1 VFYCK
6 GENMKILLINGVNL
20 DMLGVREPAIYG
32 AKTLEKINSDL
43 LQEAKKLNVDIE
55 FVQSNIEGEI
65 VDYIHSG
72 RLYDGIILNAG
83 AYTHYSIA
91 IRDAISSISTPCVEV
106 HLSNVHKR
114 EEFRHTSVISA
125 VCVGVIAGF
134 GEKSYSLAL
143 HALADK
149 K

>member
-1 VFYCK
+1 
-6 GENMKILLINGVNL
+6 MKILVINGVNL
-20 DMLGVREPAIYG
+20 DMLGTREPEIYG
-32 AKTLEKINSDL
+32 GRTLDDINSDL
-43 LQEAKKLNVDIE
+43 SVIAKNMGADID

-65 VDYIHSG
+65 VEFIHSG

-91 IRDAISSISTPCVEV
+91 IRDAISSIKTPCVEV

-125 VCVGVIAGF
+125 VCTGVSAGF
-134 GEKSYSLAL
+134 GEDSYKLAL
-143 HALADK
+143 YALLK

>member
-1 VFYCK
+1 
-6 GENMKILLINGVNL
+6 MKILLINGVNL
-20 DMLGVREPAIYG
+20 DMLGIREPQIYG
-32 AKTLEKINSDL
+32 GNSLDEINKNLSKEAEKLGVS
-43 LQEAKKLNVDIE
+43 IE

-65 VDYIHSG
+65 VEFIHSG

-91 IRDAISSISTPCVEV
+91 IRDAISSIETPCVEV

-114 EEFRHTSVISA
+114 EEFRHNSVISA
-125 VCVGVIAGF
+125 VCMGVIAGF

>member
-1 VFYCK
+1 
-6 GENMKILLINGVNL
+6 MKILVINGVNL
-20 DMLGVREPAIYG
+20 DMLGTREPEIYG
-32 AKTLEKINSDL
+32 GRTLDDINSDL
-43 LQEAKKLNVDIE
+43 SVIAKNMGADIE

-65 VDYIHSG
+65 VEFIHSG

-91 IRDAISSISTPCVEV
+91 IRDAISSIKTPCVEV

-125 VCVGVIAGF
+125 VCTGVIAGF
-134 GEKSYSLAL
+134 GEDSYKLAL
-143 HALADK
+143 YALLK

>member
-1 VFYCK
+1 
-6 GENMKILLINGVNL
+6 MKILVINGVNL
-20 DMLGVREPAIYG
+20 DMLGIREPQIYG
-32 AKTLEKINSDL
+32 GKSLDDINKDLVAQAKAYGAE
-43 LQEAKKLNVDIE
+43 IE
-55 FVQSNIEGEI
+55 FVQGEI
-65 VDYIHSG
+65 VEFIHSG

-91 IRDAISSISTPCVEV
+91 IRDAISSIETPCVEV

-134 GEKSYSLAL
+134 GEKSYKLAL
-143 HALADK
+143 QALLN
-149 K
+149 

>member
-1 VFYCK
+1 
-6 GENMKILLINGVNL
+6 MKILVINGVTL
-20 DMLGVREPAIYG
+20 DMLGIREPQIYG
-32 AKTLEKINSDL
+32 GNSLDEINKNLSKEAEKLGVS
-43 LQEAKKLNVDIE
+43 IE

-65 VDYIHSG
+65 VEFIHSG

-91 IRDAISSISTPCVEV
+91 IRDAISSIETPCVEV

-114 EEFRHTSVISA
+114 EEFRHNSVISA
-125 VCVGVIAGF
+125 VCIGVIAGF

>member
-1 VFYCK
+1 
-6 GENMKILLINGVNL
+6 MKILLINGVNL
-20 DMLGVREPAIYG
+20 DMLGVREPDIYG

-65 VDYIHSG
+65 VEFIHSG

-91 IRDAISSISTPCVEV
+91 IRDAISSIETPCVEV

-134 GEKSYSLAL
+134 GEKSYKLAL
-143 HALADK
+143 QALLN
-149 K
+149 

>member
-1 VFYCK
+1 
-6 GENMKILLINGVNL
+6 MKILVINGVNL
-20 DMLGVREPAIYG
+20 DMLGTREPEIYG
-32 AKTLEKINSDL
+32 GRTLDDINSDL
-43 LQEAKKLNVDIE
+43 SVIAKNMGADID

-65 VDYIHSG
+65 VEFIHSG

-91 IRDAISSISTPCVEV
+91 IRDAISSIKTPCVEV

-125 VCVGVIAGF
+125 VCTGVIAGF
-134 GEKSYSLAL
+134 GEDSYKLAL
-143 HALADK
+143 YALLK

>member
-1 VFYCK
+1 
-6 GENMKILLINGVNL
+6 
-20 DMLGVREPAIYG
+20 MLGIREPQIYG
-32 AKTLEKINSDL
+32 GNSLDEINKNLSKEAEKLGVS
-43 LQEAKKLNVDIE
+43 IE

-65 VDYIHSG
+65 VEFIHSG

-91 IRDAISSISTPCVEV
+91 IRDAISSIETPCVEV

-114 EEFRHTSVISA
+114 EEFRHNSVISA
-125 VCVGVIAGF
+125 VCMGVIAGF

>member
-1 VFYCK
+1 
-6 GENMKILLINGVNL
+6 MKILVINGVNL
-20 DMLGVREPAIYG
+20 DMLGVREPQIYG
-32 AKTLEKINSDL
+32 GRSLEDINKDL
-43 LQEAKKLNVDIE
+43 ALDAKKLGVEIE

-65 VDYIHSG
+65 VEFIHSG

-91 IRDAISSISTPCVEV
+91 IRDAISSIDTPCVEV

-134 GEKSYSLAL
+134 GEKSYKLAL
-143 HALADK
+143 QALIK
-149 K
+149 

>member
-1 VFYCK
+1 
-6 GENMKILLINGVNL
+6 MKILVINGVNL
-20 DMLGVREPAIYG
+20 DMLGTREPEIYG
-32 AKTLEKINSDL
+32 GRTLDDINSDL
-43 LQEAKKLNVDIE
+43 SVIAKNMGADID

-65 VDYIHSG
+65 VEFIHSG

-91 IRDAISSISTPCVEV
+91 IRDAISSIKTPCVEV

-125 VCVGVIAGF
+125 VCTGVIAGF
-134 GEKSYSLAL
+134 GEDSYKLAL
-143 HALADK
+143 YALLK
-149 K
+149 KLING

>member
-1 VFYCK
+1 
-6 GENMKILLINGVNL
+6 MKILVINGVNL
-20 DMLGVREPAIYG
+20 DMLGTREPEIYG
-32 AKTLEKINSDL
+32 GRTLDDINSDL
-43 LQEAKKLNVDIE
+43 SVIAKNMGADID

-65 VDYIHSG
+65 VEFIHSG

-91 IRDAISSISTPCVEV
+91 IRDAISSIKTPCVEV
-106 HLSNVHKR
+106 HFHKR

-125 VCVGVIAGF
+125 ICTGVIAGF
-134 GEKSYSLAL
+134 GEDSYKLAL
-143 HALADK
+143 YALLK

>member
-1 VFYCK
+1 
-6 GENMKILLINGVNL
+6 MKILLINGVNL
-20 DMLGVREPAIYG
+20 DMLGTREPEIYG
-32 AKTLEKINSDL
+32 GRTLDDINSDL
-43 LQEAKKLNVDIE
+43 SVIAKNMGADID

-65 VDYIHSG
+65 VEFIHSG

-91 IRDAISSISTPCVEV
+91 IRDAISSIKTPCVEV

-125 VCVGVIAGF
+125 VCTGVIAGF
-134 GEKSYSLAL
+134 GEDSYKLAL
-143 HALADK
+143 YALLK

>member
-1 VFYCK
+1 
-6 GENMKILLINGVNL
+6 MKILLINGVNL
-20 DMLGVREPAIYG
+20 DMLGVREPDIYG

-114 EEFRHTSVISA
+114 EEFRHTSVISEIGRA
-125 VCVGVIAGF
+125 SCRERV
-134 GEKSYSLAL
+134 
-143 HALADK
+143 
-149 K
+149 

>member
-1 VFYCK
+1 
-6 GENMKILLINGVNL
+6 MKILVINGVNL
-20 DMLGVREPAIYG
+20 DMLGIREPQIYG
-32 AKTLEKINSDL
+32 VNSLDEINKNLSKEAEKLGVS
-43 LQEAKKLNVDIE
+43 IE

-65 VDYIHSG
+65 VEFIHSG

-91 IRDAISSISTPCVEV
+91 IRDAISSIETPCVEV

-114 EEFRHTSVISA
+114 EEFRHNSVISA
-125 VCVGVIAGF
+125 VCMGVIAGF

>member
-1 VFYCK
+1 
-6 GENMKILLINGVNL
+6 MKILLINGVNL
-20 DMLGVREPAIYG
+20 DMLGVREPDIYG

-83 AYTHYSIA
+83 AYTH
-91 IRDAISSISTPCVEV
+91 
-106 HLSNVHKR
+106 
-114 EEFRHTSVISA
+114 
-125 VCVGVIAGF
+125 
-134 GEKSYSLAL
+134 
-143 HALADK
+143 
-149 K
+149 

>member
-1 VFYCK
+1 
-6 GENMKILLINGVNL
+6 MKILVINGVNL
-20 DMLGVREPAIYG
+20 DMLGIREPQIYG
-32 AKTLEKINSDL
+32 GNSLDEINKNLSKEAEKLGVS
-43 LQEAKKLNVDIE
+43 IE

-65 VDYIHSG
+65 VEFIHSG

-91 IRDAISSISTPCVEV
+91 IRDAISSIETPCVEV

-114 EEFRHTSVISA
+114 EEFRHNSVISA